1 MVCTTSNW
9 FIQKQRTER
18 AVGHLPPVI
27 HTHCTATTII
37 SPMWHTI
44 LIGTVLQSNKT
55 IKREIL
61 KDLANNAKLQ
71 PAADQSTSAAYTGS
85 DLMAA
90 VASPTVDPA
99 NANKKMLTLKFE
111 HLHALLVLK
120 PMGLVNCVP
129 RQEQALSMPV
139 GY

>member
-27 HTHCTATTII
+27 HALYSYDDNLAYVAYYPYRNGI
-37 SPMWHTI
+37 
-44 LIGTVLQSNKT
+44 T
-55 IKREIL
+55 IKQDNKAEIL

-90 VASPTVDPA
+90 VASP
-99 NANKKMLTLKFE
+99 
-111 HLHALLVLK
+111 
-120 PMGLVNCVP
+120 
-129 RQEQALSMPV
+129 R
-139 GY
+139 